1 MDDNGDLRNGAV
13 AAFRAEGV
21 VIEDYV
27 TLGDAEQKRILH
39 AVMMDLPPIK
49 NLVTEEQTAYE
60 ALGLQY
66 RGTEEALEKAAK
78 KLAKVEV
85 NKAIALRA
93 KQGKMRAGAS
103 GTKYAEQ
110 AVAVV
115 KKMPEA
121 TRSVRRAVWRQY
133 WMKMQDV
140 SQIRLASRR
149 EAAFKAFCLV
159 INNFENDAMDRLT
172 HRDAAAMGYTPG
184 YRAVV
189 GKRKSEVARLEQAA
203 QEGVA
208 DVPSDDE
215 GDSDFDI
222 SE

>member
-13 AAFRAEGV
+13 AALRAEGV

-49 NLVTEEQTAYE
+49 TLLTDELAAYDS
-60 ALGLQY
+60 LGLQY
-66 RGTEEALEKAAK
+66 RGTEEALEKATEKIAK
-78 KLAKVEV
+78 GERHRANAV
-85 NKAIALRA
+85 RA

-121 TRSVRRAVWRQY
+121 THSQRRAVWCQY
-133 WMKMQDV
+133 WKKMQDV
-140 SQIRLASRR
+140 SQIKLASRR